1 MTLNLSGAI
10 RDVLL
15 DVCISGETD
24 ADTFERAV
32 EEWTCDEIRDAYV
45 VELPTYAVS
54 LLRSMFELHEWY
66 NVQMAVRGYDPNFVG
81 LYADVTDR
89 VGQGDQIARGHVPCV

>member
-15 DVCISGETD
+15 DVCIKGETD
-24 ADTFERAV
+24 VDTFKRAV
-32 EEWTCDEIRDAYV
+32 EEWTCDKIRDAYV
-45 VELPTYAVS
+45 LGLPTYVSS
-54 LLRSMFELHEWY
+54 LLRSMFEFHYWY

-81 LYADVTDR
+81 LYADVIDR
-89 VGQGDQIARGHVPCV
+89 VGQGDQIARGHVLCV